1 MHFHFFAG
9 TIIFNYYQN
18 SIKISDMRAVIQR
31 VESASVKTDSQLI
44 SKIGKGILVFI
55 GVGKE
60 DTDKDA
66 DYVATKIIGLRIF
79 EDSEGK
85 MNLSLTDID
94 GQALI
99 VSQFTLFGDC
109 HKGKRPSF
117 ESAADMKK
125 AKALYDYLVEKCRQ
139 DNLVIG
145 KGVFRENMQVNLV
158 NDGPVTILIDSK
170 KTF

>member
-1 MHFHFFAG
+1 
-9 TIIFNYYQN
+9 
-18 SIKISDMRAVIQR
+18 MRAVIQR
-31 VESASVKTDSQLI
+31 VESASVKIHSQLI

-117 ESAADMKK
+117 ESAADVKK